1 MNMLM
6 IVARE
11 SLLEELEML
20 LRENAITA
28 YTIHNKVAGRGKTG
42 NVYQTFL
49 NQETNVVINAVL
61 PSTETVDKAVRALKT
76 LHAARTKGSHGQP
89 FSLKVFSLPCE
100 ELI

>member
-1 MNMLM
+1 MKMLM

-11 SLLEELEML
+11 SLLEELEKL
-20 LRENAITA
+20 LRENAITG

-49 NQETNVVINAVL
+49 NPETNVVINAVL
-61 PSTETVDKAVRALKT
+61 PSNQVVDKAVTALKT
-76 LHAARTKGSHGQP
+76 LHAARTKGSHVKP
-89 FSLKVFSLPCE
+89 FSLKVFSFPCE